1 MFANLLFGSIID
13 SYMPIL
19 CIGGIGHQNACA
31 YLYHICILCT
41 LHAYLTESGFV
52 ALSFNVLLYR
62 STKMIGSEDGNVEMS
77 DAHNKLSEKQES
89 EKGELEEGELDDE
102 VDDLQPQANLPD
114 REITPP
120 GIEESDC
127 LHLLYTFTFPKSLKM
142 SLWHLPAY

>member
-1 MFANLLFGSIID
+1 MLVL
-13 SYMPIL
+13 
-19 CIGGIGHQNACA
+19 
-31 YLYHICILCT
+31 ICIVLYFIHIAC
-41 LHAYLTESGFV
+41 LSGRKYFV

-77 DAHNKLSEKQES
+77 DVDNKLSEKQES

-127 LHLLYTFTFPKSLKM
+127 LHLLYTFTFPKSIKNELVAFT
-142 SLWHLPAY
+142 SLLT